1 MRPPVLLRQ
10 TVKSVTADR
19 KTCRINSKFA
29 PPIPKNAIGT
39 CHQAMSADNVL
50 RPCRQVLRPCRGKN
64 KYSCLVKRIRAN
76 GFKHQTLPLMGA
88 TRFASGIKEKTHRQ
102 AWFSAISE
110 PLSGVWTGHFSDARR
125 VAPIRGSV
133 WCSSPSYVHFPPN
146 SNKNKSS
153 ADSCERYLHY
163 FLLWLSTLLHPKVQ
177 SADKMRQKSVWGV
190 HEWFL
195 GQCVHTHF
203 MLMVSSTKRYL

>member
-1 MRPPVLLRQ
+1 MP
-10 TVKSVTADR
+10 S
-19 KTCRINSKFA
+19 
-29 PPIPKNAIGT
+29 G
-39 CHQAMSADNVL
+39 HE
-50 RPCRQVLRPCRGKN
+50 CRQCVAPVQTSVAPVQRKN

-76 GFKHQTLPLMGA
+76 GLKHQTLPLMGA
-88 TRFASGIKEKTHRQ
+88 TRLASGSKQGLTDRCDLVL
-102 AWFSAISE
+102 SV
-110 PLSGVWTGHFSDARR
+110 PLFGVWTGHFSDARR

-163 FLLWLSTLLHPKVQ
+163 FLLWLSTRLHPKVQ

>member
-1 MRPPVLLRQ
+1 MP
-10 TVKSVTADR
+10 S
-19 KTCRINSKFA
+19 
-29 PPIPKNAIGT
+29 G
-39 CHQAMSADNVL
+39 HE
-50 RPCRQVLRPCRGKN
+50 CRQCVAPVQTSVAPVQRKN

-76 GFKHQTLPLMGA
+76 GLKHQTLPLMGA
-88 TRFASGIKEKTHRQ
+88 TRPASGIKEKTHRQ

-133 WCSSPSYVHFPPN
+133 WCSSPLHIHVSPN

-153 ADSCERYLHY
+153 ADNSERYLHY
-163 FLLWLSTLLHPKVQ
+163 FLLWLSMLLHPKVQ
-177 SADKMRQKSVWGV
+177 SADKMLQKSVWGV
-190 HEWFL
+190 YKRFL

-203 MLMVSSTKRYL
+203 RTLTTLPCCVRIMFIYVLT